1 LKDAQTPVTQPT
13 DQTQTSS
20 PEPKA
25 DAKPD
30 APATPDTYTFKPAM
44 EGAEPDKDLV
54 SAATPVFKELGLTQA
69 QADKLVDLYNGMAKK
84 QSDIGL
90 ATIKAMGEKW
100 ESELKA
106 DPYLGPNLSKISE
119 DVGRAK
125 DLIEQARPGFKT
137 RFANAMNM
145 TMAGSNPAMVEGFWE
160 MAKMVIEGKHVQA
173 GGPSPQGQSATG
185 QSQRP
190 SIAQAMYPNLTRN

>member
-1 LKDAQTPVTQPT
+1 MTQPADQTPTL
-13 DQTQTSS
+13 S

-25 DAKPD
+25 DVKPD
-30 APATPDTYTFKPAM
+30 APAVPDAYTFKPAM

-54 SAATPVFKELGLTQA
+54 SAATPIFKELGLTQA

-100 ESELKA
+100 EAEAKA
-106 DPYLGPNLSKISE
+106 DPYIGPNLDKIKV
-119 DVGRAK
+119 DVGRAL
-125 DLIEQARPGFKT
+125 DRLEQARPGIKT

-145 TMAGSNPAMVEGFWE
+145 TMAGSNPAFIETFWELSKSIVEGT
-160 MAKMVIEGKHVQA
+160 HVQA
-173 GGPSPQGQSATG
+173 GGPSPQGQSSNG